1 MRYLSKN
8 NFKNLKC
15 RRIQLQMLLYELI
28 GICIFA
34 SQKLLVLV
42 QLHDLKFTP
51 FISEAEIN
59 AAIEKVAAQVNKEF
73 AGKNPVFLGVLN
85 GAFLFAAE
93 LIRRFEGDCEVN
105 FVKLSS
111 YDGLKSSGDVNS
123 LMGLTQ
129 PLMDRNVVIIEDIV
143 DTGNTLESLVNI
155 LTTERVKQFK
165 VATLFYKPEAYKKS
179 LPVDYIGMEIPNDFI
194 VGYGLDYK
202 GLGRNLTQ
210 VYKLKEDD
218 KMTNIVLFGPPGAGK
233 GTQASILKEHYDLMH
248 ISTGDVFR
256 YNIKNETELGSLAK
270 SYMDK
275 GQLVPDQV
283 TIEMLKAEVIP
294 NLDGKGFIF
303 DGFPRTVAQAEAL
316 EEFLNEKGTQVDAM
330 IALEVEDEVLV
341 QRLLERGKTSGRP
354 DDANEEVVR
363 KRIRVYYEETAIL
376 KQFYLKQDKYFGVD
390 GVGSISEITERLKAA
405 IDKLVDA

>member
-1 MRYLSKN
+1 MRRLG
-8 NFKNLKC
+8 
-15 RRIQLQMLLYELI
+15 LLELL

-34 SQKLLVLV
+34 TQKYDALV

-59 AAIEKVAAQVNKEF
+59 KGIEKVAAEINAEF
-73 AGKNPVFLGVLN
+73 RGKNPVFLGVLN

-93 LIRRFEGDCEVN
+93 LIKRFEGDCEVS

-111 YDGLKSSGDVNS
+111 YEGTQSTGNVNA

-129 PLMDRNVVIIEDIV
+129 SLEDRNVVIIEDIV
-143 DTGNTLESLVNI
+143 DTGNTLESLDRI
-155 LTTERVKQFK
+155 LRSEK
-165 VATLFYKPEAYKKS
+165 VRQYKIATLFFKPEAYKKS
-179 LPVDYIGMEIPNDFI
+179 LHIDYVGMEISNDFI
-194 VGYGLDYK
+194 VGYGLDYN

-210 VYKLKEDD
+210 VYKLKDN

-233 GTQASILKEHYDLMH
+233 GTQASILKEHYNLKH

-256 YNIKNETELGSLAK
+256 YNIKNQTELGTLAK

-275 GQLVPDQV
+275 GQLVPDAV
-283 TIEMLKAEVIP
+283 TIDMLKAEVRSD
-294 NLDGKGFIF
+294 LDGSGFIF

-316 EEFLNEKGTQVDAM
+316 EEFLNEEGTQVSAM
-330 IALEVEDEVLV
+330 VALEVDDEVLV
-341 QRLLERGKTSGRP
+341 KRLLERGKTSGRP
-354 DDANEEVVR
+354 DDANEEVIR

-376 KQFYLKQDKYFGVD
+376 KQFYLKEDKYYGVN
-390 GVGSISEITERLKAA
+390 GVGTIDEITSRLKEV
-405 IDKLVDA
+405 IDQLV